1 MLHRAPKYQAPRR
14 QRASFRRCHVSDL
27 QMRLSPDEI
36 EHIAL
41 LSRLKLTDEE
51 RERMTTQLND
61 IIRFF
66 EQLGELDTSD
76 VPPTSHVIPMSNV
89 LRADVVRPSLPVEDV
104 LENAPDRVGDAFRV
118 PRVVE

>member
-1 MLHRAPKYQAPRR
+1 
-14 QRASFRRCHVSDL
+14 
-27 QMRLSPDEI
+27 MRLSQQEV

-61 IIRFF
+61 IMRFY
-66 EQLGELDTSD
+66 EQLGELDTTD
-76 VPPTSHVIPMSNV
+76 VEPTSHVIPMSNV
-89 LRADVVRPSLPVEDV
+89 LRADEARPSLPVDDV
-104 LENAPDRVGDAFRV
+104 LENAPERAGDSFRV

>member
-1 MLHRAPKYQAPRR
+1 L
-14 QRASFRRCHVSDL
+14 
-27 QMRLSPDEI
+27 RLSQEEV

-61 IIRFF
+61 IIGFF
-66 EQLGELDTSD
+66 EQLGELDTTD
-76 VPPTSHVIPMSNV
+76 VEPTSHVIPMFNV
-89 LRADVVRPSLPVEDV
+89 LREDKVRPALPVEDV
-104 LENAPDRVGDAFRV
+104 LENAPDRAGDTFRV

>member
-1 MLHRAPKYQAPRR
+1 
-14 QRASFRRCHVSDL
+14 
-27 QMRLSPDEI
+27 MRLSQQEV

-61 IIRFF
+61 IMRFF

-76 VPPTSHVIPMSNV
+76 VEPTSHVIPMSNV
-89 LRADVVRPSLPVEDV
+89 LRADEARPSLPVEDV
-104 LENAPDRVGDAFRV
+104 LESAPERVGDTFRV

>member
-1 MLHRAPKYQAPRR
+1 
-14 QRASFRRCHVSDL
+14 V
-27 QMRLSPDEI
+27 RLSPEEV

-61 IIRFF
+61 IMGFF
-66 EQLGELDTSD
+66 EQLGELDTTD

-89 LRADVVRPSLPVEDV
+89 LRADVVKPSLPVEDV
-104 LENAPDRVGDAFRV
+104 LENAPDRAGDTFRV

>member
-1 MLHRAPKYQAPRR
+1 
-14 QRASFRRCHVSDL
+14 
-27 QMRLSPDEI
+27 MRLSQKEV

-61 IIRFF
+61 IMGFF
-66 EQLGELDTSD
+66 EQLGELDTTD

-89 LRADVVRPSLPVEDV
+89 LRADVVKPSLPVEEV
-104 LENAPDRVGDAFRV
+104 FENAPDRAGDTFRV

>member
-1 MLHRAPKYQAPRR
+1 
-14 QRASFRRCHVSDL
+14 
-27 QMRLSPDEI
+27 MRLSQAEV

-61 IIRFF
+61 IMLFF
-66 EQLGELDTSD
+66 EQLGELDTTD
-76 VPPTSHVIPMSNV
+76 IEPTSHVIPMSNV
-89 LRADVVRPSLPVEDV
+89 LRADEARPSLPADDV
-104 LENAPDRVGDAFRV
+104 LENAPQRAGDTFRV

>member
-1 MLHRAPKYQAPRR
+1 
-14 QRASFRRCHVSDL
+14 
-27 QMRLSPDEI
+27 MRLSQKEV

-61 IIRFF
+61 IIGFF
-66 EQLGELDTSD
+66 EQLGELDTTD
-76 VPPTSHVIPMSNV
+76 VEPTSHVIPMSNV
-89 LRADVVRPSLPVEDV
+89 LREDKVRPSLPVEEV
-104 LENAPDRVGDAFRV
+104 LENAPDRAGDTFRV